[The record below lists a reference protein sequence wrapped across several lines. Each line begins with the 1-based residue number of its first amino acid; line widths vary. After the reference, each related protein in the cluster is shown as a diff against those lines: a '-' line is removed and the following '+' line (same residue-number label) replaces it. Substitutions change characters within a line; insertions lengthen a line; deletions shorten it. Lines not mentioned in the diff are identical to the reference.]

1 MAERG
6 GAGGGPG
13 GAGGGSGQRGSG
25 VAQSPQQP
33 PPPQQQQPPQQPTPP
48 KLAQATSSS
57 SSTSAAAASSSSS
70 STSTSMA
77 VAVASGSAPPGG
89 PGPGRTPAPVQMN
102 LYATWEVDRSSSS
115 CVPRLFSLTLKKL
128 VMLKEMDKDLN
139 SVVIAVKLQGSKR
152 ILRSNEIVLPAS
164 GLVETE
170 LQLTFSLQYPH
181 FLKRDANK
189 LQIMLQRRKRY
200 KNRTILGYKT
210 LAVGLINMAEVM
222 QHPNEGALV
231 LGLHS
236 NVKDVSVPVAEIKI
250 YSLSSQPIDHEGIK
264 SKLSDRSPD
273 IDNYS
278 EEEEESFSS
287 EQEGSDDPLHGQDL
301 FYEDEDLRKVKK
313 TRRKLTST
321 SAITRQPNI
330 KQKFVA
336 LLKRFKVSD
345 EVGFGLEHV
354 SREQIR
360 EVEEDLDELYDSL
373 EMYNPSDS
381 GPEMEE
387 TESILSTPKP
397 KLKPFF
403 EGMSQSSSQT
413 EIGSL
418 NSKGSLGKDTT
429 SPMELAAL
437 EKVKSTWIKN
447 QDDSL
452 TETDTLEI
460 TDQDM
465 FGDASTSLVVP
476 EKVKTPMK
484 SSKTDLQSSA
494 SPSKVEG
501 VHTPRQKRSTPL
513 KERQLSKP
521 LSERTNSS
529 DSERS
534 PDLGHSTQIPRK
546 VVYDQL
552 NQILVS
558 DAALP
563 ENVILV
569 NTTDWQGQYV
579 AELLQDQRKPVVCTC
594 STVEVQAV
602 LSALLT
608 RIQRYCNCNSSM
620 PRPVKVAA
628 VGGQSYLSSILRF
641 FVKSLANK
649 TSDWLGYMRFLIIPL
664 GSHPVAKYLGSVD
677 SKYSSSFLDSGWR
690 DLFSRSEPP
699 VSEQLDVAGRVM
711 QYVNGAATTHQL
723 PVAEAMLTCRHKFP
737 DEDSYQK
744 FIPFIGVVKV
754 GLVEDSPSTA
764 GDGDDSPV
772 VSLTVP
778 STSPPSS
785 SGLSRDATA
794 TPPSSPSMSSAL
806 AIVGSPNSPYGDVIG
821 LQVSR
826 LPHSGEAQLS
836 GTMAMTVV
844 TKEKNK
850 KVPTIFLSKKPREKE
865 VDSKS
870 QVIEGISRLICSA
883 KQQQTMLRGARAGRG
898 GRARKGLERE
908 AGNGPSLGAL
918 GRWPEQFSHRSS
930 PCHPQCPSMGSSGVT
945 SSSSSWQPSGP
956 PMSSTFQWDSS
967 VAARPPE
974 ALSPSH
980 FPSWHCHQPHR
991 LRAGGGQQARAQH
1004 PFPGTRVC
1012 LSLAQVPKDT
1022 GTGTPP
1028 LPSPPTHPCAAPPH
1042 SCFSPSPSCS
1052 RPRA

>member
-1 MAERG
+1 MFEDFDHLGSHRKAASRVSLLLLLEVQ
-6 GAGGGPG
+6 GGP
-13 GAGGGSGQRGSG
+13 
-25 VAQSPQQP
+25 
-33 PPPQQQQPPQQPTPP
+33 
-48 KLAQATSSS
+48 
-57 SSTSAAAASSSSS
+57 
-70 STSTSMA
+70 A
-77 VAVASGSAPPGG
+77 VV
-89 PGPGRTPAPVQMN
+89 R
-102 LYATWEVDRSSSS
+102 
-115 CVPRLFSLTLKKL
+115 PRLFSLTLKKL

-321 SAITRQPNI
+321 SAITRMEKGGSTVARMGLWGEREGETPGIDVGSGVLVTSVRGSECKEKTLHSTMELQPNI

-429 SPMELAAL
+429 SPAYTLTLQQLTLSMGTVVQTAGTSSDAS
-437 EKVKSTWIKN
+437 STSNAKH
-447 QDDSL
+447 
-452 TETDTLEI
+452 LEI

-484 SSKTDLQSSA
+484 SSKTDLQGSA

-821 LQVSR
+821 LQVDYWLGHPGERRRDGDKRDASSKNTLKSVFRSVQVSR

-883 KQQQTMLRGARAGRG
+883 KQQQTMLRVSIDGVEWSDIKFFQLAAQ
-898 GRARKGLERE
+898 
-908 AGNGPSLGAL
+908 
-918 GRWPEQFSHRSS
+918 WPTH
-930 PCHPQCPSMGSSGVT
+930 VK
-945 SSSSSWQPSGP
+945 
-956 PMSSTFQWDSS
+956 
-967 VAARPPE
+967 
-974 ALSPSH
+974 H
-980 FPSWHCHQPHR
+980 FPVG
-991 LRAGGGQQARAQH
+991 L
-1004 PFPGTRVC
+1004 
-1012 LSLAQVPKDT
+1012 
-1022 GTGTPP
+1022 
-1028 LPSPPTHPCAAPPH
+1028 
-1042 SCFSPSPSCS
+1042 FSGSK
-1052 RPRA
+1052 AT

>member
-6 GAGGGPG
+6 APGGGG
-13 GAGGGSGQRGSG
+13 SSGSGQRGSL
-25 VAQSPQQP
+25 VTALLQP
-33 PPPQQQQPPQQPTPP
+33 PSSSSSAASSSASPVPQTGPGQQQQQQPSPSSQQQQQQLLVPG
-48 KLAQATSSS
+48 
-57 SSTSAAAASSSSS
+57 
-70 STSTSMA
+70 
-77 VAVASGSAPPGG
+77 GSFAPGGGGVGAPPGG
-89 PGPGRTPAPVQMN
+89 AASGGRPVQMN
-102 LYATWEVDRSSSS
+102 LYATWEVDRSSPS

-128 VMLKEMDKDLN
+128 IMLKEMDKDLN

-152 ILRSNEIVLPAS
+152 ILRSNEIVLPVS

-222 QHPNEGALV
+222 QHPSEGALV

-250 YSLSSQPIDHEGIK
+250 YSLSSQPIDHEGLK

-301 FYEDEDLRKVKK
+301 FYEEDDLRKVKK

-321 SAITRQPNI
+321 SAITRPNI

-345 EVGFGLEHV
+345 EHV

-381 GPEMEE
+381 GPEMED

-418 NSKGSLGKDTT
+418 NSKGSLGKDAT
-429 SPMELAAL
+429 SPMEASIGD
-437 EKVKSTWIKN
+437 KMKPSRSKN
-447 QDDSL
+447 ADDSL
-452 TETDTLEI
+452 NEADMLEGNE
-460 TDQDM
+460 QDM
-465 FGDASTSLVVP
+465 FGDSTATLVIP
-476 EKVKTPMK
+476 EKIKTPMK
-484 SSKTDLQSSA
+484 TSKGELQSMA
-494 SPSKVEG
+494 SPSKMDSA

-546 VVYDQL
+546 VFYDQL

-563 ENVILV
+563 ENIILV
-569 NTTDWQGQYV
+569 NAVDWQGQYV
-579 AELLQDQRKPVVCTC
+579 ADLLQDQKRPVVCTC

-602 LSALLT
+602 LSAILT

-620 PRPVKVAA
+620 PRPVKVVS
-628 VGGQSYLSSILRF
+628 VGGQSYLSAILRF
-641 FVKSLANK
+641 FVKQLANK
-649 TSDWLGYMRFLIIPL
+649 TSDWLSYMRFLIVPL
-664 GSHPVAKYLGSVD
+664 GSHPVAKYMGTVD
-677 SKYSSSFLDSGWR
+677 SRYGNMFQDSAWR
-690 DLFSRSEPP
+690 EVFGKAEPP
-699 VSEQLDVAGRVM
+699 VAEPFDVVGRIM
-711 QYVNGAATTHQL
+711 QYVSGASVTHQL
-723 PVAEAMLTCRHKFP
+723 PVAEAMLTCKHKFQ

-754 GLVEDSPSTA
+754 GLIEDSPAAT
-764 GDGDDSPV
+764 GEGDDTPV
-772 VSLTVP
+772 ISLTVP
-778 STSPPSS
+778 STSPPST
-785 SGLSRDATA
+785 SGLARDVTA
-794 TPPSSPSMSSAL
+794 TPPSSPSMTSGL
-806 AIVGSPNSPYGDVIG
+806 AVMGSPNSPYGDVIG
-821 LQVSR
+821 LQVDYWLAQPIEKKKEGEKKDASSKNTLKSVFRSVQVSR
-826 LPHSGEAQLS
+826 LPNSGETQPS

-850 KVPTIFLSKKPREKE
+850 KVPTIFLSKKPKERE

-870 QVIEGISRLICSA
+870 QMIDGISRLICSA
-883 KQQQTMLRGARAGRG
+883 KQQQTMLKVSIDGVEWSDIKFFQLAAQ
-898 GRARKGLERE
+898 
-908 AGNGPSLGAL
+908 
-918 GRWPEQFSHRSS
+918 WPTH
-930 PCHPQCPSMGSSGVT
+930 VK
-945 SSSSSWQPSGP
+945 
-956 PMSSTFQWDSS
+956 
-967 VAARPPE
+967 
-974 ALSPSH
+974 H
-980 FPSWHCHQPHR
+980 FPVGLFGSKP
-991 LRAGGGQQARAQH
+991 A
-1004 PFPGTRVC
+1004 
-1012 LSLAQVPKDT
+1012 
-1022 GTGTPP
+1022 
-1028 LPSPPTHPCAAPPH
+1028 
-1042 SCFSPSPSCS
+1042 
-1052 RPRA
+1052 

>member
-1 MAERG
+1 
-6 GAGGGPG
+6 
-13 GAGGGSGQRGSG
+13 
-25 VAQSPQQP
+25 
-33 PPPQQQQPPQQPTPP
+33 
-48 KLAQATSSS
+48 
-57 SSTSAAAASSSSS
+57 
-70 STSTSMA
+70 
-77 VAVASGSAPPGG
+77 
-89 PGPGRTPAPVQMN
+89 
-102 LYATWEVDRSSSS
+102 
-115 CVPRLFSLTLKKL
+115 
-128 VMLKEMDKDLN
+128 MLKEMDKDLN

-152 ILRSNEIVLPAS
+152 ILRSNEILLPAG
-164 GLVETE
+164 GLAETE

-222 QHPNEGALV
+222 QHPSEGALV

-236 NVKDVSVPVAEIKI
+236 SVKDVSIPVAEIKI
-250 YSLSSQPIDHEGIK
+250 YSLSSQPIDQEGIK
-264 SKLSDRSPD
+264 AKLSDRSPD

-313 TRRKLTST
+313 TRRKLTS
-321 SAITRQPNI
+321 QPNI

-345 EVGFGLEHV
+345 EVCCGPPPPPL
-354 SREQIR
+354 QIR

-387 TESILSTPKP
+387 TESVLSTPKP

-418 NSKGSLGKDTT
+418 NSKGSLGKDAT
-429 SPMELAAL
+429 SPMELSAL
-437 EKVKSTWIKN
+437 DRVKATSWIKN
-447 QDDSL
+447 PDDNL
-452 TETDTLEI
+452 PEI
-460 TDQDM
+460 DPLDISDQDM
-465 FGDASTSLVVP
+465 FGDSSTTLVVP

-484 SSKTDLQSSA
+484 SGKTDLQGSA
-494 SPSKVEG
+494 SPSKMDG
-501 VHTPRQKRSTPL
+501 GQTPRQKRSTPL

-569 NTTDWQGQYV
+569 NTADWQGQYV
-579 AELLQDQRKPVVCTC
+579 AELLQDQRRPVVCTC

-620 PRPVKVAA
+620 PRPVKVVA

-641 FVKSLANK
+641 FVKALANK
-649 TSDWLGYMRFLIIPL
+649 TSDWLGYMRFLIVPL
-664 GSHPVAKYLGSVD
+664 GSHPVAKYMGSVD
-677 SKYSSSFLDSGWR
+677 SRYSSAFLDPAWR
-690 DLFSRSEPP
+690 DLFMTLRALRCFSE
-699 VSEQLDVAGRVM
+699 SLDVVGRVM
-711 QYVNGAATTHQL
+711 QYVSGAGVTHQL
-723 PVAEAMLTCRHKFP
+723 PVAEAMLTCRHKLSPHTHLSFSSDSQ

-754 GLVEDSPSTA
+754 GLVEDSPLTA
-764 GDGDDSPV
+764 GDGDDTPV

-785 SGLSRDATA
+785 SGLSRDASA
-794 TPPSSPSMSSAL
+794 TPPSSPSMSSTL
-806 AIVGSPNSPYGDVIG
+806 AVVGSPNSPYGDVIG
-821 LQVSR
+821 LQVDYWLAHPGERRREGEKRDTSSKNTLKSVFRSVQVSR
-826 LPHSGEAQLS
+826 LPHGNEGQLS

-865 VDSKS
+865 MDSKS

-883 KQQQTMLRGARAGRG
+883 KQQQTMLRVSIDGVEWSDIKFFQLAAQ
-898 GRARKGLERE
+898 
-908 AGNGPSLGAL
+908 
-918 GRWPEQFSHRSS
+918 WPTH
-930 PCHPQCPSMGSSGVT
+930 VK
-945 SSSSSWQPSGP
+945 
-956 PMSSTFQWDSS
+956 
-967 VAARPPE
+967 
-974 ALSPSH
+974 H
-980 FPSWHCHQPHR
+980 FPVGLFS
-991 LRAGGGQQARAQH
+991 G
-1004 PFPGTRVC
+1004 
-1012 LSLAQVPKDT
+1012 SK
-1022 GTGTPP
+1022 
-1028 LPSPPTHPCAAPPH
+1028 PT
-1042 SCFSPSPSCS
+1042 
-1052 RPRA
+1052 

>member
-437 EKVKSTWIKN
+437 EKFKSTWIKN

-484 SSKTDLQSSA
+484 SSKTDLQGSA

-821 LQVSR
+821 LQVDYWLGHPGERRRDGDKRDASSKNTLKSVFRSVQVSR

-883 KQQQTMLRGARAGRG
+883 KQQQTMLRVSIDGVEWSDIKFFQLAAQ
-898 GRARKGLERE
+898 
-908 AGNGPSLGAL
+908 
-918 GRWPEQFSHRSS
+918 WPTH
-930 PCHPQCPSMGSSGVT
+930 VK
-945 SSSSSWQPSGP
+945 
-956 PMSSTFQWDSS
+956 
-967 VAARPPE
+967 
-974 ALSPSH
+974 H
-980 FPSWHCHQPHR
+980 FPVG
-991 LRAGGGQQARAQH
+991 L
-1004 PFPGTRVC
+1004 
-1012 LSLAQVPKDT
+1012 
-1022 GTGTPP
+1022 
-1028 LPSPPTHPCAAPPH
+1028 
-1042 SCFSPSPSCS
+1042 FSGSK
-1052 RPRA
+1052 AT

>member
-1 MAERG
+1 
-6 GAGGGPG
+6 
-13 GAGGGSGQRGSG
+13 
-25 VAQSPQQP
+25 
-33 PPPQQQQPPQQPTPP
+33 
-48 KLAQATSSS
+48 
-57 SSTSAAAASSSSS
+57 
-70 STSTSMA
+70 
-77 VAVASGSAPPGG
+77 
-89 PGPGRTPAPVQMN
+89 MN
-102 LYATWEVDRSSSS
+102 LYATWEVDRSSAS

-152 ILRSNEIVLPAS
+152 ILRSNEIILPAS

-437 EKVKSTWIKN
+437 EKVKSAWIKN

-465 FGDASTSLVVP
+465 FGDGSTSLIVP

-484 SSKTDLQSSA
+484 SSKTDLQGSA

-501 VHTPRQKRSTPL
+501 GHTPRQKRSTPL

-628 VGGQSYLSSILRF
+628 LGSQTYLSSILRF

-677 SKYSSSFLDSGWR
+677 SRYSSTFLDSGWR

-699 VSEQLDVAGRVM
+699 VSEQLDVVGRVM
-711 QYVNGAATTHQL
+711 QYINGAGVTHQL

-754 GLVEDSPSTA
+754 GLVEDSPAT
-764 GDGDDSPV
+764 GDGDDAPV

-806 AIVGSPNSPYGDVIG
+806 AVVGSPSSPYGDVIG
-821 LQVSR
+821 LQVDYWLGHPGERRREGDKRDASSKNTLKSVFRSVQVSR
-826 LPHSGEAQLS
+826 LPHGGEAQLS

-883 KQQQTMLRGARAGRG
+883 KQQQTMLRVSIDGVEWSDIKFFQLAAQ
-898 GRARKGLERE
+898 
-908 AGNGPSLGAL
+908 
-918 GRWPEQFSHRSS
+918 WPTH
-930 PCHPQCPSMGSSGVT
+930 VK
-945 SSSSSWQPSGP
+945 
-956 PMSSTFQWDSS
+956 
-967 VAARPPE
+967 
-974 ALSPSH
+974 H
-980 FPSWHCHQPHR
+980 FPVG
-991 LRAGGGQQARAQH
+991 L
-1004 PFPGTRVC
+1004 
-1012 LSLAQVPKDT
+1012 
-1022 GTGTPP
+1022 
-1028 LPSPPTHPCAAPPH
+1028 
-1042 SCFSPSPSCS
+1042 FSGSKTT
-1052 RPRA
+1052 

>member
-1 MAERG
+1 M
-6 GAGGGPG
+6 
-13 GAGGGSGQRGSG
+13 
-25 VAQSPQQP
+25 P
-33 PPPQQQQPPQQPTPP
+33 PSFFPFP
-48 KLAQATSSS
+48 L
-57 SSTSAAAASSSSS
+57 
-70 STSTSMA
+70 
-77 VAVASGSAPPGG
+77 G
-89 PGPGRTPAPVQMN
+89 
-102 LYATWEVDRSSSS
+102 
-115 CVPRLFSLTLKKL
+115 RLFSLTLKKL
-128 VMLKEMDKDLN
+128 IMLKEMDKDLN

-152 ILRSNEIVLPAS
+152 ILRSNEIVLPLS

-236 NVKDVSVPVAEIKI
+236 NVKDVSIPVAEIKI
-250 YSLSSQPIDHEGIK
+250 YSLSSQPIDHEGLK

-301 FYEDEDLRKVKK
+301 FYEEEDLRKVKK
-313 TRRKLTST
+313 TRRKMTSA

-381 GPEMEE
+381 GPEMED

-418 NSKGSLGKDTT
+418 NSKGSLGKDAT
-429 SPMELAAL
+429 SPMDGSTGDKLKPSRSKKTDDHINEADAL
-437 EKVKSTWIKN
+437 EGN
-447 QDDSL
+447 EQDS
-452 TETDTLEI
+452 
-460 TDQDM
+460 
-465 FGDASTSLVVP
+465 FGDSNTSLVIP
-476 EKVKTPMK
+476 EKIKTPMK
-484 SSKTDLQSSA
+484 TSKGELQSMVSPRFCNVGQTLVRDNLITKCGLPPTVEDKQCGEGKKGGLSILMSA
-494 SPSKVEG
+494 EVVIWKPEAKSCARKMDSAT
-501 VHTPRQKRSTPL
+501 HTPRQKRSTPL

-534 PDLGHSTQIPRK
+534 PDLGHSTQQIPRK

-563 ENVILV
+563 ENIVLV
-569 NTTDWQGQYV
+569 NTIDWQGQYV
-579 AELLQDQRKPVVCTC
+579 ADLLQEQKKPVVCTC
-594 STVEVQAV
+594 STIEVQAV
-602 LSALLT
+602 LSAVLT

-620 PRPVKVAA
+620 PRPVKVVS
-628 VGGQSYLSSILRF
+628 VGGQSYLSAILRF
-641 FVKSLANK
+641 FVKQLANK
-649 TSDWLGYMRFLIIPL
+649 TSDWLSYMRFLIVPL
-664 GSHPVAKYLGSVD
+664 GSHPVAKYMGLVD
-677 SKYSSSFLDSGWR
+677 SRYSGMFLDTTWR
-690 DLFSRSEPP
+690 ELFSRSESPATGKRGLLACT
-699 VSEQLDVAGRVM
+699 VLSGAEQRAAPSSVTFSFGWSCSSPEPFDVVGRIM
-711 QYVNGAATTHQL
+711 QYVSGASATHQL
-723 PVAEAMLTCRHKFP
+723 PVAEAMLTCKHKFQ

-754 GLVEDSPSTA
+754 GLIEDSPAAT
-764 GDGDDSPV
+764 GEGDDSPT

-778 STSPPSS
+778 STSPPST
-785 SGLSRDATA
+785 SGLARDVAA
-794 TPPSSPSMSSAL
+794 TPPSSPSMTSGL
-806 AIVGSPNSPYGDVIG
+806 AIMGSPNSPYGDVIG
-821 LQVSR
+821 LQVDYWLAQPVEKRKEGEKKDAGSKNTLKSVFRSVQVSR
-826 LPHSGEAQLS
+826 LPNSGEAQLS

-850 KVPTIFLSKKPREKE
+850 KGEWREGGVPPPRVASWGVAEPFPTIFLSKKPKERE

-870 QVIEGISRLICSA
+870 QMIDGISRLICSA
-883 KQQQTMLRGARAGRG
+883 KQQQTML
-898 GRARKGLERE
+898 KV
-908 AGNGPSLGAL
+908 SID
-918 GRWPEQFSHRSS
+918 
-930 PCHPQCPSMGSSGVT
+930 GVEW
-945 SSSSSWQPSGP
+945 SDIKF
-956 PMSSTFQWDSS
+956 FQL
-967 VAARPPE
+967 AAQ
-974 ALSPSH
+974 
-980 FPSWHCHQPHR
+980 W
-991 LRAGGGQQARAQH
+991 
-1004 PFPGTRVC
+1004 
-1012 LSLAQVPKDT
+1012 
-1022 GTGTPP
+1022 
-1028 LPSPPTHPCAAPPH
+1028 PTHVKYFPVGLFGSKPA
-1042 SCFSPSPSCS
+1042 
-1052 RPRA
+1052 

>member
-1 MAERG
+1 M
-6 GAGGGPG
+6 
-13 GAGGGSGQRGSG
+13 
-25 VAQSPQQP
+25 
-33 PPPQQQQPPQQPTPP
+33 
-48 KLAQATSSS
+48 LAQL
-57 SSTSAAAASSSSS
+57 
-70 STSTSMA
+70 
-77 VAVASGSAPPGG
+77 G
-89 PGPGRTPAPVQMN
+89 
-102 LYATWEVDRSSSS
+102 
-115 CVPRLFSLTLKKL
+115 LFSLTLKKL

-139 SVVIAVKLQGSKR
+139 SVVIAVK
-152 ILRSNEIVLPAS
+152 
-164 GLVETE
+164 
-170 LQLTFSLQYPH
+170 LQYPH

-264 SKLSDRSPD
+264 SKLSD

-321 SAITRQPNI
+321 SAITR
-330 KQKFVA
+330 
-336 LLKRFKVSD
+336 
-345 EVGFGLEHV
+345 VGFGLEHV

-418 NSKGSLGKDTT
+418 NSKGSLGKDST
-429 SPMELAAL
+429 SP
-437 EKVKSTWIKN
+437 
-447 QDDSL
+447 
-452 TETDTLEI
+452 EI

-465 FGDASTSLVVP
+465 FGDVSTSLVVP

-484 SSKTDLQSSA
+484 SSKTDLQGSA

-501 VHTPRQKRSTPL
+501 THTPRQKRSTPL

-594 STVEVQAV
+594 SIVEVQAV

-628 VGGQSYLSSILRF
+628 VGSQSYLSSILRF
-641 FVKSLANK
+641 FVKSLASK
-649 TSDWLGYMRFLIIPL
+649 TPDWLGYMRFLIIPL

-677 SKYSSSFLDSGWR
+677 SRYSSTFLDSAWR

-699 VSEQLDVAGRVM
+699 VSEPLDVVSRVM

-723 PVAEAMLTCRHKFP
+723 PVAEAMLTCRHKLSSSGYNWLSVLR
-737 DEDSYQK
+737 ET
-744 FIPFIGVVKV
+744 
-754 GLVEDSPSTA
+754 VEQE

-821 LQVSR
+821 LQVDYWLGHPGDRRREGDKRDASSKNTLKSVFRSVQVSR
-826 LPHSGEAQLS
+826 LPHAGEAQLS

-850 KVPTIFLSKKPREKE
+850 KVSIDGVEWSDIKFFQLAAQWPTHVK
-865 VDSKS
+865 
-870 QVIEGISRLICSA
+870 
-883 KQQQTMLRGARAGRG
+883 
-898 GRARKGLERE
+898 
-908 AGNGPSLGAL
+908 
-918 GRWPEQFSHRSS
+918 
-930 PCHPQCPSMGSSGVT
+930 
-945 SSSSSWQPSGP
+945 
-956 PMSSTFQWDSS
+956 
-967 VAARPPE
+967 
-974 ALSPSH
+974 H
-980 FPSWHCHQPHR
+980 FPVG
-991 LRAGGGQQARAQH
+991 L
-1004 PFPGTRVC
+1004 
-1012 LSLAQVPKDT
+1012 
-1022 GTGTPP
+1022 
-1028 LPSPPTHPCAAPPH
+1028 
-1042 SCFSPSPSCS
+1042 FSGSKTT
-1052 RPRA
+1052 

>member
-1 MAERG
+1 R
-6 GAGGGPG
+6 
-13 GAGGGSGQRGSG
+13 
-25 VAQSPQQP
+25 
-33 PPPQQQQPPQQPTPP
+33 
-48 KLAQATSSS
+48 
-57 SSTSAAAASSSSS
+57 
-70 STSTSMA
+70 
-77 VAVASGSAPPGG
+77 
-89 PGPGRTPAPVQMN
+89 
-102 LYATWEVDRSSSS
+102 
-115 CVPRLFSLTLKKL
+115 LTLKKL

-152 ILRSNEIVLPAS
+152 ILRSNEIILPAS

-222 QHPNEGALV
+222 QHPHEGALV

-465 FGDASTSLVVP
+465 FGDIGTSLVVP

-484 SSKTDLQSSA
+484 SSKTELQGSA

-501 VHTPRQKRSTPL
+501 THTPRQKRSTPL

-602 LSALLT
+602 LSLL
-608 RIQRYCNCNSSM
+608 CSC
-620 PRPVKVAA
+620 PFGVAA

-641 FVKSLANK
+641 FVKSLASK
-649 TSDWLGYMRFLIIPL
+649 TSDWLSYMRFLIIPL

-677 SKYSSSFLDSGWR
+677 SRYSSTFLDSGWR

-699 VSEQLDVAGRVM
+699 VSEQLDVVGRVM
-711 QYVNGAATTHQL
+711 QYVNGAAATHQL

-744 FIPFIGVVKV
+744 FIPFIGVRW
-754 GLVEDSPSTA
+754 LPLTDSVHLPT

-785 SGLSRDATA
+785 SGLSRDAIA

-821 LQVSR
+821 LQVDYWLGHPGERRREGDKRDASSKNTLKSVFRSVQVSR
-826 LPHSGEAQLS
+826 LPHGGERPSSPRAATEIVS
-836 GTMAMTVV
+836 AGFA
-844 TKEKNK
+844 
-850 KVPTIFLSKKPREKE
+850 VPTIFLSKKPREKE

-883 KQQQTMLRGARAGRG
+883 KQQQTMLRVSIDGVEWSDIKFFQLAAQ
-898 GRARKGLERE
+898 
-908 AGNGPSLGAL
+908 
-918 GRWPEQFSHRSS
+918 WPTH
-930 PCHPQCPSMGSSGVT
+930 VK
-945 SSSSSWQPSGP
+945 
-956 PMSSTFQWDSS
+956 
-967 VAARPPE
+967 
-974 ALSPSH
+974 H
-980 FPSWHCHQPHR
+980 FPVG
-991 LRAGGGQQARAQH
+991 L
-1004 PFPGTRVC
+1004 
-1012 LSLAQVPKDT
+1012 
-1022 GTGTPP
+1022 
-1028 LPSPPTHPCAAPPH
+1028 
-1042 SCFSPSPSCS
+1042 FSGSK
-1052 RPRA
+1052 AT

>member
-6 GAGGGPG
+6 VPG
-13 GAGGGSGQRGSG
+13 GGGSQRGS
-25 VAQSPQQP
+25 AAPSPLQPAAPSSSSSSAAAAASSLSSSAAPAPPQSAPGQQ
-33 PPPQQQQPPQQPTPP
+33 QQQQPPPTPP
-48 KLAQATSSS
+48 SLMPPPPAPPQS
-57 SSTSAAAASSSSS
+57 
-70 STSTSMA
+70 
-77 VAVASGSAPPGG
+77 SAPLGPVGG
-89 PGPGRTPAPVQMN
+89 APLAATAGGRPVQMN
-102 LYATWEVDRSSSS
+102 LYATWEVDRSSPS

-128 VMLKEMDKDLN
+128 IMLKEMDKDLN

-152 ILRSNEIVLPAS
+152 ILRSNEIVLPVS

-222 QHPNEGALV
+222 QHPSEGALV

-250 YSLSSQPIDHEGIK
+250 YSLSSQPIDHEGLK

-301 FYEDEDLRKVKK
+301 FYEEEDLRKVKK
-313 TRRKLTST
+313 TRRKLTSA
-321 SAITRQPNI
+321 SAITRPNI

-381 GPEMEE
+381 GPEMED

-418 NSKGSLGKDTT
+418 NSKGSLGKDAT
-429 SPMELAAL
+429 SPMEASMGD
-437 EKVKSTWIKN
+437 KMKPPRSKN
-447 QDDSL
+447 TDDSIN
-452 TETDTLEI
+452 ESDTLEWNE
-460 TDQDM
+460 QDS
-465 FGDASTSLVVP
+465 FADSTTTLVIP

-484 SSKTDLQSSA
+484 TSKGELQSMA
-494 SPSKVEG
+494 SPSKMDSAT
-501 VHTPRQKRSTPL
+501 HTPRQKRSTPL
-513 KERQLSKP
+513 KERQFSKP

-546 VVYDQL
+546 IVYDQL

-563 ENVILV
+563 ENIILV
-569 NTTDWQGQYV
+569 NAVDWQGQYV
-579 AELLQDQRKPVVCTC
+579 ADLLQDQKKPVVCTC
-594 STVEVQAV
+594 STIEVQAV
-602 LSALLT
+602 LSAILT

-620 PRPVKVAA
+620 PRPVKVVS
-628 VGGQSYLSSILRF
+628 VGGQSYLSAILRF
-641 FVKSLANK
+641 FVKQLANK
-649 TSDWLGYMRFLIIPL
+649 TSDWLSYMRFLIIPL
-664 GSHPVAKYLGSVD
+664 GSHPVAKYMGSVD
-677 SKYSSSFLDSGWR
+677 SRYSSTFLDTTWR
-690 DLFSRSEPP
+690 ELFSKSEAP
-699 VSEQLDVAGRVM
+699 VTESLDVVGRIM
-711 QYVNGAATTHQL
+711 QYVSGANVTHHL
-723 PVAEAMLTCRHKFP
+723 PVAEAMLTCKHKFQ

-754 GLVEDSPSTA
+754 GLIEDSPAAT
-764 GDGDDSPV
+764 GEGDDAPV
-772 VSLTVP
+772 ISLTVP

-785 SGLSRDATA
+785 SGLARDATA
-794 TPPSSPSMSSAL
+794 TPPSSPSMTSGL
-806 AIVGSPNSPYGDVIG
+806 AVMGSPNSPYGDVIG
-821 LQVSR
+821 LQVDYWLAQPTDKRKEGEKRDASSKNTLKSVFRSVQVSR
-826 LPHSGEAQLS
+826 LPNSGEAQLS

-850 KVPTIFLSKKPREKE
+850 KVPTIFLSKRPKDRE

-870 QVIEGISRLICSA
+870 QMIDGISRLICSA
-883 KQQQTMLRGARAGRG
+883 KQQQTMLKVSIDGVEWSDIKFFQLAAQ
-898 GRARKGLERE
+898 
-908 AGNGPSLGAL
+908 
-918 GRWPEQFSHRSS
+918 WPTH
-930 PCHPQCPSMGSSGVT
+930 VK
-945 SSSSSWQPSGP
+945 
-956 PMSSTFQWDSS
+956 
-967 VAARPPE
+967 
-974 ALSPSH
+974 H
-980 FPSWHCHQPHR
+980 FPVGLFGSKP
-991 LRAGGGQQARAQH
+991 A
-1004 PFPGTRVC
+1004 
-1012 LSLAQVPKDT
+1012 
-1022 GTGTPP
+1022 
-1028 LPSPPTHPCAAPPH
+1028 
-1042 SCFSPSPSCS
+1042 
-1052 RPRA
+1052 

>member
-6 GAGGGPG
+6 GAGGGSATAG
-13 GAGGGSGQRGSG
+13 AGAGGTGPRGPG
-25 VAQSPQQP
+25 AAQSPP
-33 PPPQQQQPPQQPTPP
+33 PTPP
-48 KLAQATSSS
+48 QAPQTPAPAVAPVASVS
-57 SSTSAAAASSSSS
+57 SSTSAAASASS
-70 STSTSMA
+70 TA
-77 VAVASGSAPPGG
+77 AAGPGASGPAA
-89 PGPGRTPAPVQMN
+89 PGPGSAAPGRPPGPAPAPVQMN
-102 LYATWEVDRSSSS
+102 LYATWEVDRSSAS
-115 CVPRLFSLTLKKL
+115 CVPRLFNLTLKKL

-152 ILRSNEIVLPAS
+152 ILRSNEILLPAG
-164 GLVETE
+164 GLAETE

-210 LAVGLINMAEVM
+210 LAMGLINMAEVM
-222 QHPNEGALV
+222 QHPSEGALV

-236 NVKDVSVPVAEIKI
+236 SVKDVSIPVAEIKI
-250 YSLSSQPIDHEGIK
+250 YSLSSQPIDQEGIK
-264 SKLSDRSPD
+264 AKLSDRSPD

-313 TRRKLTST
+313 TRRKLTSA

-387 TESILSTPKP
+387 TESVLSTPKP

-418 NSKGSLGKDTT
+418 NSKGSLGKDAT
-429 SPMELAAL
+429 SPDI
-437 EKVKSTWIKN
+437 S
-447 QDDSL
+447 
-452 TETDTLEI
+452 
-460 TDQDM
+460 DQDM
-465 FGDASTSLVVP
+465 FGDSSTTLVVP

-484 SSKTDLQSSA
+484 SGKTDLQGSA
-494 SPSKVEG
+494 SPSKMDG
-501 VHTPRQKRSTPL
+501 GQTPRQKRSTPL

-546 VVYDQL
+546 AVYDQL

-569 NTTDWQGQYV
+569 NTADWQGQYV
-579 AELLQDQRKPVVCTC
+579 AELLQDQRRPVVCTC

-620 PRPVKVAA
+620 PRPVKVVA

-641 FVKSLANK
+641 FVKALANK
-649 TSDWLGYMRFLIIPL
+649 TSDWLGYMRFLIVPL
-664 GSHPVAKYLGSVD
+664 GSHPVAKYMGSVD
-677 SKYSSSFLDSGWR
+677 SRYSSAFLDPAWR

-699 VSEQLDVAGRVM
+699 VSESLDVVGRVM
-711 QYVNGAATTHQL
+711 QYVSGAGVTHQL
-723 PVAEAMLTCRHKFP
+723 PVAEAMLTCRHKFQ

-754 GLVEDSPSTA
+754 GLVEDSPLTA
-764 GDGDDSPV
+764 GDGDDTPV

-785 SGLSRDATA
+785 SGLSRDASA
-794 TPPSSPSMSSAL
+794 TPPSSPSMSSTL
-806 AIVGSPNSPYGDVIG
+806 AVVGSPNSPYGDVIG
-821 LQVSR
+821 LQVDYWLAHPGERRREGEKRDTSSKNTLKSVFRSVQVSR
-826 LPHSGEAQLS
+826 LPHGSEGQLS

-865 VDSKS
+865 MDSKS

-883 KQQQTMLRGARAGRG
+883 KQQQTMLRVSIDGVEWSDIKFFQLAAQWPTHV
-898 GRARKGLERE
+898 KHFPVGL
-908 AGNGPSLGAL
+908 
-918 GRWPEQFSHRSS
+918 F
-930 PCHPQCPSMGSSGVT
+930 
-945 SSSSSWQPSGP
+945 SSS
-956 PMSSTFQWDSS
+956 
-967 VAARPPE
+967 
-974 ALSPSH
+974 
-980 FPSWHCHQPHR
+980 
-991 LRAGGGQQARAQH
+991 
-1004 PFPGTRVC
+1004 
-1012 LSLAQVPKDT
+1012 K
-1022 GTGTPP
+1022 
-1028 LPSPPTHPCAAPPH
+1028 PT
-1042 SCFSPSPSCS
+1042 
-1052 RPRA
+1052 